1 MLVFMER
8 SDYLVLVNKQNK
20 LPDDWDSKVEIVE
33 TKNGFGKILKIEKE
47 TLEKFNE
54 LKNVLLEEG
63 IDIEL
68 DSAVRS
74 LAIQEEFFE
83 EFKEKY
89 WEEYASKYAAPA
101 GYSEHHTW
109 LAIDICIKKEDWEI
123 ISENH
128 EMIIECE
135 MFEKVHKHLGDYGF
149 IVRYPDWKENITWYT
164 YEPRHLRYI
173 WNENIAKEIY
183 EKWLTFEEYL
193 GVVKVD

>member
-1 MLVFMER
+1 MER

-20 LPDDWDSKVEIVE
+20 LPDNWDEEAEFVEI
-33 TKNGFGKILKIEKE
+33 KNGFGKILKIEKE

-68 DSAVRS
+68 DSAFRS
-74 LAIQEEFFE
+74 LAIQSEFFE

-89 WEEYASKYAAPA
+89 WEDYASKYAAPA

-109 LAIDICIKKEDWEI
+109 LAIDICIKKENWEI

-128 EMIIECE
+128 EMIVECE
-135 MFEKVHKHLGDYGF
+135 IFEKVHEKMVDYWF
-149 IVRYPDWKENITWYT
+149 IVRYPDWKEAITWYT
-164 YEPRHLRYI
+164 YEPRHLRYVWDI
-173 WNENIAKEIY
+173 NIAKEIC
-183 EKWLTFEEYL
+183 EKWLTLEEYL
-193 GVVKVD
+193 GVVKS